1 MNAKEA
7 YPRSLGRPESVSD
20 LTRYAVTAP
29 EMAVSA
35 SKLHS
40 YTCCLNR
47 LMALETDEGNM
58 IHDVSSGILKYILLI
73 RELLY
78 SISCKVHSMPFP
90 DFCFDCE
97 L

>member
-1 MNAKEA
+1 
-7 YPRSLGRPESVSD
+7 
-20 LTRYAVTAP
+20 
-29 EMAVSA
+29 
-35 SKLHS
+35 
-40 YTCCLNR
+40 
-47 LMALETDEGNM
+47 MALETDEGNM

-97 L
+97 LWKSLILGDMLERAFSNIESQIFPEIT